1 MFKKVMTIL
10 MVALMLVGTTV
21 SAFAYN
27 GDPTVMNYGYNNYGY
42 GYNYYNCTG
51 IRTTYSDEEYQPSS
65 WFDTYAEQ
73 YGVVFH
79 LYPTMPISRSDVF
92 APVGKAMDNAYSD
105 AGRTFSTAYGVNFV
119 DFTWD
124 SSLYAIA
131 GGLYQRGIMVGY
143 PQDNTVRFP
152 QNITRAEFA
161 KVLVLTAKQNG
172 VYSTYSTMNSQFT
185 DIEGHWAEQYINECN
200 AMGLMVGKSL
210 YDFAPEHTVT
220 YEEYVTVMLRMA
232 ERASNG
238 AYAMDVD
245 DIAYGISSTMDI
257 DFEGYGYAEIDNIE
271 VYGSKTVYA
280 EVGETIELKVKAT
293 PSDVEL
299 NNNDIDWTSGK
310 SSYLKFVDNDVD
322 GRYATAEFKALKE
335 GKVTVTAE
343 LASDS
348 DIDVTFT
355 VVISD
360 EEQEEDEEEDVNV
373 TSIKVNPSS
382 VELTIGESKTVTAT
396 VYPANATNKGIVWES
411 HNENVA
417 TVNQNGEITAVGVGS
432 TTVTATSKEDSS
444 IIATIDVTVT
454 AQEVTVDDT
463 TAPVVEITGADNVSV
478 GQKVTLTVKVDEENL
493 DSFEITEKDLLGL
506 TGGASINKISKV
518 SNDTYEITLMG
529 VEVSSLALCI
539 DSGVAV
545 DEAGNGSAESNEV
558 IIFVNSGEDF

>member
-10 MVALMLVGTTV
+10 MVALMLVSSTV
-21 SAFAYN
+21 SAFAYS
-27 GDPTVMNYGYNNYGY
+27 DPTVMNYYGYNNYGY
-42 GYNYYNCTG
+42 SYNYYNCTG

-79 LYPTMPISRSDVF
+79 LYPQMPISRSDVF

-172 VYSTYSTMNSQFT
+172 IYSTYSTMNSQFT

-238 AYAMDVD
+238 SYAMDVD

-257 DFEGYGYAEIDNIE
+257 DFEGYGYAEVDDIE
-271 VYGSKTVYA
+271 VYGSKNVYA

-299 NNNDIDWTSGK
+299 KNNDIDWTSGK

-343 LASDS
+343 LASDD
-348 DIDVTFT
+348 DITATFT

-360 EEQEEDEEEDVNV
+360 DEDDEDVNI
-373 TSIKVNPSS
+373 TSIKVDPSS
-382 VELTIGESKTVTAT
+382 VELTIGESKSITAT
-396 VYPANATNKGIVWES
+396 VYPTNATNKGIVWES

-417 TVNQNGEITAVGVGS
+417 IVNQNGKITAVGVGS
-432 TTVTATSKEDSS
+432 TTVTATSEYNSG

-454 AQEVTVDDT
+454 AEEITVNDSI
-463 TAPVVEITGADNVSV
+463 APVVEITGADNVSV

-493 DSFEITEKDLLGL
+493 NNFEITEKDLLGL

-518 SNDTYEITLMG
+518 SDDTYQITLMG

-545 DEAGNGSAESNEV
+545 DEAGNKSAESNEV
-558 IIFVNSGEDF
+558 IIFVNSGEEF

>member
-1 MFKKVMTIL
+1 MLKKLMAVL
-10 MVALMLVGTTV
+10 MVAVMVFATSV

-27 GDPTVMNYGYNNYGY
+27 GDPTVTNYGYGYNNYGY
-42 GYNYYNCTG
+42 SYNYYNCTG

-92 APVGKAMDNAYSD
+92 APVGKAMDNAYNN
-105 AGRTFSTAYGVNFV
+105 AGRNFSTAYGVNFV

-124 SSLYAIA
+124 SSLYPIA
-131 GGLYQRGIMVGY
+131 GGLYQRGIMIGY
-143 PQDNTVRFP
+143 PEDNTVRFP

-172 VYSTYSTMNSQFT
+172 VYSSYNTMNSQFT
-185 DIEGHWAEQYINECN
+185 DIAGHWAEQYINECN
-200 AMGLMVGKSL
+200 AMGLMVGKSV
-210 YDFAPEHTVT
+210 YNFAPEHTVT

-232 ERASNG
+232 ERASNSS
-238 AYAMDVD
+238 YAMNVD

-257 DFEGYGYAEIDNIE
+257 DFEGYGYAEIDDIE

-299 NNNDIDWTSGK
+299 KNNDVEWTSGK
-310 SSYLKFVDNDVD
+310 SSYLRFVDNDVD

-343 LASDS
+343 LASDD
-348 DIDVTFT
+348 DITATFT

-360 EEQEEDEEEDVNV
+360 EEDYEDVNV
-373 TSIKVNPSS
+373 TSIKVSPSEL
-382 VELTIGESKTVTAT
+382 ELTIGESKAITAT
-396 VYPANATNKGIVWES
+396 VYPTTATNKGIVWES

-417 TVNQNGEITAVGVGS
+417 IVNQNGKITAVGVGS
-432 TTVTATSKEDSS
+432 TTVTATSEDDSN

-454 AQEVTVDDT
+454 AEVITPDDT
-463 TAPVVEITGADNVSV
+463 TAPLVEVTGADNVTV
-478 GQKVTLTVKVDEENL
+478 GGKVKFTVRAYDENL
-493 DSFEITEKDLLGL
+493 KDFLITEADILNLA
-506 TGGASINKISKV
+506 GALSISKIEKT
-518 SNDTYEITLMG
+518 SDDTYVIEFMG
-529 VEVSSLALCI
+529 VEVCAVEPCI
-539 DSGVAV
+539 RAGVAV
-545 DEAGNGSAESNEV
+545 DASGNKSAESNGV
-558 IIFVNSGEDF
+558 VVLINSGEVIE